1 MTTAVQVQYRRGSA
15 TQVASFTGAQGEMV
29 VDTTNNRI
37 VVQDGSTAGGWPA
50 AKLDDGAVAFT
61 GGTINGTT
69 LGQTTPAAAA
79 VTALGVGAA
88 TPGAGIV
95 NVSGSYQVGGSQISA
110 ANLSNGTTGTGAVV
124 LGNAPA
130 FTGNPTGIKA
140 LGVNESTPGTGII
153 NISGTYQ
160 VAGSQI
166 STLNLA
172 NGQTGTGEIVLQT
185 SPTLAGTVTGPDS
198 GTWGSGGI
206 NGSIVGG
213 TTPAAGSFTTLS
225 LARHAVS
232 DANYTVASG
241 ITTVAYTAIT
251 AARTVTLPASSS
263 FNAGQQLLV
272 VDESGS
278 CSATKTITV
287 SANGT
292 DKIDGASSAV
302 INAPYGYIGL
312 ESNAS
317 GNWTVIDQG
326 PQVLALNGLT
336 GDVTLAASDGTSI
349 AASGSTVIIGG
360 PGGMVNKFRNAT
372 MDVWQRGTSGTVTT
386 SGGYTADGWIVLPT
400 GASATWAQA
409 GGRLVTKNSLQV
421 TGATSVTDVIIK
433 QRIES
438 LIAAAF
444 CSQTITVAAQVYNG
458 TGGSIPPKL
467 TVNRPSAQDNYASS
481 TADVNAV
488 SLQACANGAWT
499 LVAYTFSANAASYNG
514 LEIVFDFGN
523 NFGANTKTVQ
533 ITELDIRVTPG
544 AATGLNSN
552 PPPPELRPVAT
563 ELPFCERY
571 YRNANF
577 FSIGTVSTSS
587 TVDFPVEFIPP
598 MRASP
603 TVTQLNILDLLYG
616 GTSVN
621 QSAVD
626 VADTWVDAGG
636 GDIRFGNYS
645 GLTAAG
651 LVYNRAAFN
660 TEPIASFSAEL

>member
-1 MTTAVQVQYRRGSA
+1 MTTSVQVQYRRGSA

-29 VDTTNNRI
+29 VDTTDSRV

-50 AKLDDGAVAFT
+50 AKLNDSAVAFT

-110 ANLSNGTTGTGAVV
+110 VNLSNGTTGTGAVV
-124 LGNAPA
+124 LADAPA

-140 LGVNESTPGTGII
+140 LGVNESTPGTGIV

-206 NGSIVGG
+206 NGSIIGD

-225 LARHAVS
+225 LARRAVS
-232 DANYTVASG
+232 DANYTVGSG
-241 ITTVAYTAIT
+241 VSSVAYTAIT
-251 AARTVTLPASSS
+251 AARTVTLPASSM

-292 DKIDGASSAV
+292 DRIDGASSAV

-317 GNWTVIDQG
+317 GNWTIIDQG

-336 GDVTLAASDGTSI
+336 GDVTLAANDGTSI
-349 AASGSTVIIGG
+349 SASGSTVTVGG
-360 PGGMVNKFRNAT
+360 PGGMVNKFRNGT
-372 MDVWQRGTSGTVTT
+372 MDVWQRGTSSLTVTT
-386 SGGYTADGWIVLPT
+386 SGAYTADGWIVLPT
-400 GASATWAQA
+400 GASATGAQA
-409 GGRLVTKNSLQV
+409 GGRLITKSSLQV
-421 TGATSVTDVIIK
+421 TGATSVTDLKIK

-444 CSQTITVAAQVYNG
+444 CSQTVTVQAQVYNG
-458 TGGSIPPKL
+458 TGSSITPTL
-467 TVNRPSAQDNYASS
+467 TVNRPSAQDNYATV
-481 TADVNAV
+481 TADVNAM
-488 SLQACANGAWT
+488 SLQACAASAWT
-499 LVAYTFSANAASYNG
+499 LVSYTFAANAASYNG
-514 LEIVFDFGN
+514 LEILFDFGN
-523 NFGANTKTVQ
+523 NFSSSSKTVQ

-563 ELPFCERY
+563 ELGFCQRY
-571 YRNANF
+571 YVNTAN
-577 FSIGTVSTSS
+577 IGTTGNVAGFAYTGGSGSGRLTPSIQ
-587 TVDFPVEFIPP
+587 FPVF
-598 MRASP
+598 MRAAPS
-603 TVTQLNILDLLYG
+603 VTFSNQTYSNASALTTSQINAMGLLP
-616 GTSVN
+616 S
-621 QSAVD
+621 
-626 VADTWVDAGG
+626 
-636 GDIRFGNYS
+636 
-645 GLTAAG
+645 LTASAAG
-651 LVYNRAAFN
+651 IFGATFDYAA
-660 TEPIASFSAEL
+660 TAEL